1 MVHLLPGM
9 CQSMLWCS
17 PVLCECP
24 SQRVQRAGT
33 RVSGPDTFEDT
44 FTHSSRS
51 VKQCMRTEH
60 HASAAIGHDRC
71 SAGHGTAQHSPLH
84 AGLEL
89 FHLALYEVLCSCW
102 LRLASLQTVGYGSV
116 VHTMLTCQAVNS
128 ICLSQGAAYSP
139 AL

>member
-1 MVHLLPGM
+1 M
-9 CQSMLWCS
+9 
-17 PVLCECP
+17 
-24 SQRVQRAGT
+24 
-33 RVSGPDTFEDT
+33 
-44 FTHSSRS
+44 
-51 VKQCMRTEH
+51 QCMRTEH

-71 SAGHGTAQHSPLH
+71 SMGHWTAQHSPLH
-84 AGLEL
+84 AGLEF

-116 VHTMLTCQAVNS
+116 VHTMLTCQAANT